1 MDFLN
6 PLAVRQAAQ
15 PGPPPAESLSAN
27 PVAAVLAITI
37 IMFLIVAA
45 KVYTKAFIT
54 KQPGMDDLMAMI
66 GSFFVIADA
75 AVIVS
80 VFYDSGLSTG
90 SASPAAIEDPKLAKR
105 LFVYLLLGPVPNG
118 FAKLSILFLLLKIFP
133 RIARPITA
141 YCIYLGITVV
151 FLFYSINV
159 LYTGIH
165 CGPYRHSPCSVDTQV
180 KIAKASASVNLTLDV
195 YVMAIAIVNIWTLHM
210 TTRHKLGVIVVFL
223 TGILA
228 LVCSIITLYYRV
240 VTTVNP
246 NAIWTQVLVP
256 LVLVIYEP
264 AIAMITASLPATPSL
279 WVRISKTQ
287 AFTAT
292 RNLLSRLT
300 GRSNS
305 FGSVELTDHPSQNNR
320 SEPYGDARK
329 SHSKR
334 SQDVYTD
341 DLEPVPLRANNT
353 EF

>member
-1 MDFLN
+1 MDFLT
-6 PLAVRQAAQ
+6 LVGRQAAQ
-15 PGPPPAESLSAN
+15 PGPPPAEPLSAN
-27 PVAAVLAITI
+27 PVAAVITITI

-54 KQPGMDDLMAMI
+54 KQPGIDDLMALI
-66 GSFFVIADA
+66 GGLFVIADA

-80 VFYDSGLSTG
+80 VFYSSGLSEG
-90 SASPAAIEDPKLAKR
+90 SASPAAIGNPKLANR

-133 RIARPITA
+133 HIARPITA
-141 YCIYLGITVV
+141 YFIYLGIVVV

-165 CGPYRHSPCSVDTQV
+165 CGPYRHNPCSVDTQV

-195 YVMAIAIVNIWTLHM
+195 YVLAIAITNIWTLRM
-210 TTRHKLGVIVVFL
+210 TTRHKLGVIVIFL

-240 VTTVNP
+240 VTTLNP

-264 AIAMITASLPATPSL
+264 SIALITASLPATPSL
-279 WVRISKTQ
+279 WVRLAKTR
-287 AFTAT
+287 AFMST
-292 RNLLSRLT
+292 RNLLTRLT
-300 GRSNS
+300 G
-305 FGSVELTDHPSQNNR
+305 GSHSGSLELTDRPSHENF
-320 SEPYGDARK
+320 SHEPYADSKK
-329 SHSKR
+329 SRSKR
-334 SQDVYTD
+334 SQDVYTE
-341 DLEPVPLRANNT
+341 DLEPIPLRT
-353 EF
+353 QSMED